1 MSVKTF
7 VLSVASAAGLTIV
20 LKGDVYTEWTKQ
32 FAADSSNCFN
42 MDLDDQVS
50 LHYDYDENV
59 LKMYI
64 CITRCSRIWSK
75 NRLIGIK
82 IILVLLW

>member
-20 LKGDVYTEWTKQ
+20 LKGDVYTKWTEQ